1 MWLMMRIGQSI
12 LWLVRVVFGV
22 GAGSTGVA
30 YRYSSRHGLEK
41 GRPRE

>member
-22 GAGSTGVA
+22 GAGTGVA